1 MSSFISV
8 RCQFLPGFIVDH
20 WLFDQCKPNAYH
32 PRSKPNAYHPRII
45 DFIFSNWKSFI
56 EIFLL
61 KYLNCVIF
69 KTAVTLQTFM
79 VISYHKK
86 ILPIKLSFRF
96 FYSLLQVQ

>member
-8 RCQFLPGFIVDH
+8 KCQFLPGFIVDH
-20 WLFDQCKPNAYH
+20 WLFDQC
-32 PRSKPNAYHPRII
+32 KPNAYHPRII